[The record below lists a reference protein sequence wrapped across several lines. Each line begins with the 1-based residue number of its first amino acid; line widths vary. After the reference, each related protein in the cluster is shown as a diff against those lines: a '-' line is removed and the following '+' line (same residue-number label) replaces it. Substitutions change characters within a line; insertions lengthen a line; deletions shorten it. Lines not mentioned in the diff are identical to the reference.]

1 MIKKQKKFLNKFVQE
16 FNKLVIMLN
25 LQSNKSKIGSNLVLI
40 KIFFISSIILLIL
53 TGCSVKYEHVALDR
67 NNTLQ
72 VKKFD
77 EETVLNIE
85 TLSEMIQALSVEIN
99 PQEAQNLAHQ
109 TIYYAMHLANEYDLV
124 SPPSFQ
130 NYLVNQKQR
139 ERGLCYHWAKDIL
152 AYLKKEEYPTLGIY
166 EVVSNKGEYFFEH
179 HAISI
184 TAKGRPFDEGILLDA
199 WRNSGT
205 LFFTRIKEDKEYR
218 WSEKRRVQ

>member
-1 MIKKQKKFLNKFVQE
+1 MLTLTNTLVFNIDKAKKNYYNSSLYDHYIDSGVAY
-16 FNKLVIMLN
+16 VIMKTIFL
-25 LQSNKSKIGSNLVLI
+25 SLI
-40 KIFFISSIILLIL
+40 FLLIC
-53 TGCSVKYEHVALDR
+53 TGCSVKYEHVTLDK
-67 NNTLQ
+67 NNTIQ
-72 VKKFD
+72 VKEIH
-77 EETVLNIE
+77 EETVLNVE
-85 TLSEMIQALSVEIN
+85 TLAEMIQALSSEIN

-109 TIYYAMHLANEYDLV
+109 SIYYAMHLANEYDLV
-124 SPPSFQ
+124 APPSFQ

-139 ERGLCYHWAKDIL
+139 DRGLCYHWAKDIL

-184 TAKGRPFDEGILLDA
+184 TAKGRPFHEGILLDA
-199 WRNSGT
+199 WRNSGR

>member
-1 MIKKQKKFLNKFVQE
+1 MIKLFFTLVTTFL
-16 FNKLVIMLN
+16 
-25 LQSNKSKIGSNLVLI
+25 
-40 KIFFISSIILLIL
+40 FF
-53 TGCSVKYEHVALDR
+53 TGCSVKYEHVALDE
-67 NNTLQ
+67 NKTLQ
-72 VKKFD
+72 VKKID
-77 EETVLNIE
+77 EETVVNIE
-85 TLSEMIQALSVEIN
+85 TLSEMIQELSGEIN
-99 PQEAQNLAHQ
+99 PQEAQNLAYQ

-124 SPPSFQ
+124 APPSYQ

-139 ERGLCYHWAKDIL
+139 ERGLCYHWARDIL

-184 TAKGRPFDEGILLDA
+184 TAKGKPFDEGILLDA

-205 LFFTRIKEDKEYR
+205 LFFTRIKDDPAYR